1 MITIYYV
8 AAIFKECTFLI
19 LGICSPKLELS
30 SELLLQSC
38 TNRNNDQNT
47 QQVIV
52 YTLEITIAVYIRT
65 TFNLGI
71 SHGHTDV
78 IVSDLHIIII
88 RISQ

>member
-8 AAIFKECTFLI
+8 AAIFKECTFII
-19 LGICSPKLELS
+19 LGICSPKMELS
-30 SELLLQSC
+30 SVELLLQSC

-47 QQVIV
+47 QHVIV

-65 TFNLGI
+65 TFDLGI

-78 IVSDLHIIII
+78 MHSL
-88 RISQ
+88 